1 DTLKKIENDGDKA
14 VRELSEQFDKWSP
27 ESFRLSDEQIE
38 DIVNQ
43 IPEQTKTDIA
53 FAQGNI
59 KKFAEAQKN
68 SMKDIEIEMEPGI
81 ILGHKNIPVNS

>member
-1 DTLKKIENDGDKA
+1 MEILKQGKSFDDIKTADEKVSGIVRDTLKKIENDGDKA

-27 ESFRLSDEQIE
+27 EAFRLSDEQIQ

-53 FAQGNI
+53 FCSRQ
-59 KKFAEAQKN
+59 
-68 SMKDIEIEMEPGI
+68 
-81 ILGHKNIPVNS
+81 H